1 MRRRAEALA
10 AMAVAALV
18 AAVLV
23 VGPASAGPTVLSAT
37 LAGGAEVPG
46 PGDDDGTGTATVR
59 LDAAAGTVC
68 FDLAWSKIRGPW
80 GAHIHRGAEGEA
92 GDIVVVFFNTRDL
105 VPIPKTIT
113 SVSGCVR
120 NVDAAVIDAIAADP
134 GGYYVNVH
142 NRRFPAGAIRGQLG
156 PGAPPSGPGY

>member
-1 MRRRAEALA
+1 MRRGTLALA
-10 AMAVAALV
+10 AVAVAALV

-23 VGPASAGPTVLSAT
+23 VGPAAAGGPTVLSAT
-37 LAGGAEVPG
+37 LTGDAEVPG
-46 PGDDDGTGTATVR
+46 PGDDDGTGNATVT

-68 FDLAWSKIRGPW
+68 FELGWSKIRGPW

-92 GDIVVVFFNTRDL
+92 GDIVVAFFNTRDL
-105 VPIPKTIT
+105 IPIPKTIT

-120 NVDAAVIDAIAADP
+120 NVDAATIDAIAADP
-134 GGYYVNVH
+134 AGFYVNVH

-156 PGAPPSGPGY
+156 PGAGGA